1 MDTKLDLSPSKL
13 ASWSHAALI
22 LSKKVQTGSKKAN
35 EELKYLLT
43 EFKTM
48 EGIYKHFFSMLPL
61 DEEVANK
68 LDLLYSKIKFEM
80 DFLTINDPN
89 YPNGLRD
96 VKGTPPVI
104 YFRGDSDILKLSK
117 SIAFVG
123 TRELDNELYRIQGV
137 EAIKRLFNAGYKVI
151 VSGLAKGS
159 DTLGHQTAISL
170 GGKTIAVLGTPLDK
184 SYPAENKLLQE
195 EIANTN
201 LLVSEYPIGIFT
213 QGSSFAN
220 RNLTTVSLSTHGV
233 IVARASDKSGTQHA
247 IRACLEQKKPLYI
260 LENNIHEPDYTWV
273 AKNKSMLKLIK

>member
-35 EELKYLLT
+35 DELKYLLT
-43 EFKTM
+43 EFKSI
-48 EGIYKHFFSMLPL
+48 EGIYEHFFSMVPIDHDL
-61 DEEVANK
+61 ATK
-68 LDLLYSKIKFEM
+68 LDSLYSKIKFEM
-80 DFLTINDPN
+80 DYLTINDPG
-89 YPNGLRD
+89 YPNTLRD
-96 VKGTPPVI
+96 IKGVPPII
-104 YFRGDSDILKLSK
+104 YFRGNSDILKLSK

-123 TRELDNELYRIQGV
+123 TRELDNDLHRIQGV

-159 DTLGHQTAISL
+159 DTLGHRTALDL

-184 SYPAENKLLQE
+184 SYPSENKLLQE
-195 EIANTN
+195 EIANSN
-201 LLVSEYPIGIFT
+201 LLVSEYPIGILT

-233 IVARASDKSGTQHA
+233 VVARASDKSGTQHA
-247 IRACLEQKKPLYI
+247 IKACLEQNKPLYI
-260 LENNIHEPDYTWV
+260 LENNIHEPEYTWV
-273 AKNKSMLKLIK
+273 AKNKAILKLIK